1 MRESVSLGYPLTAAR
16 SPIQHGYNGAITVL
30 SKEAYAPIDRTK
42 LSKALVTDAS
52 KLEWRS
58 AAELQNKYHVDL
70 RTGKEVTSI
79 DVVGNAVIVGT
90 SGERVPYK
98 SLVLA
103 TGGTPRTLP
112 VEGKNL
118 GNVFTM
124 RGVKDAKNI
133 DEGDLVGDGQR
144 KAS

>member
-1 MRESVSLGYPLTAAR
+1 MDTR
-16 SPIQHGYNGAITVL
+16 VL
-30 SKEAYAPIDRTK
+30 SPFCPRSLTPLSTGTYVRLLGALVLIGVVHRTK